1 MKEILVACLRP
12 FADLCTRLF
21 QTIPLYVAQMI
32 LILVMMGLT
41 IWVITLKEENPKTF
55 PEAVGKKIRFALL
68 RDLRFWAVLLLTL
81 QCVLIIVF
89 K

>member
-12 FADLCTRLF
+12 FVDLCTRLF
-21 QTIPLYVAQMI
+21 QAIPLYVAQIVLIVVMI
-32 LILVMMGLT
+32 GLT
-41 IWVITLKEENPKTF
+41 IWVITLKEENPRNF
-55 PEAVGKKIRFALL
+55 PEAADQRIEFAFLH
-68 RDLRFWAVLLLTL
+68 DLRFWAVVLLAL